1 MTSKNFPV
9 VAIILILIGLGG
21 LLLLN
26 YDSPGNIR
34 PVWGSDLK
42 TSFQSNGERIY
53 YTGFND
59 NGQHIPTTQGPV
71 WLYMHG
77 GSCVDCHGV
86 NGRGGVP
93 VMMGEEIPPDIT
105 YKALIIEG
113 GHGEEEGHPPYT
125 DETIKISIRDGINP
139 GGELLDPTM
148 PRWQMS
154 DRDLDDLLE
163 YLKIL

>member
-9 VAIILILIGLGG
+9 VIIILILIGLGG
-21 LLLLN
+21 LLFLN
-26 YDSPGNIR
+26 YDSPGNLR
-34 PVWGSDLK
+34 PLWGSDLK

-59 NGQHIPTTQGPV
+59 QGQRIPTTQGPV
-71 WLYMHG
+71 WQYMHG

-93 VMMGEEIPPDIT
+93 VMMSYKIPSDIS
-105 YKALIIEG
+105 YEALTSE
-113 GHGEEEGHPPYT
+113 HGEEEEHPPYT

-154 DRDLDDLLE
+154 DSDLNDLLK
-163 YLKIL
+163 YLKTL

>member
-1 MTSKNFPV
+1 MTSKFPV
-9 VAIILILIGLGG
+9 ITIVLILIGLGG
-21 LLLLN
+21 LLFLN
-26 YDSPGNIR
+26 FDSPGQLR
-34 PVWGSDLK
+34 PIWGEDLK

-59 NGQHIPTTQGPV
+59 QGQRIPSTQGPI

-77 GSCVDCHGV
+77 GGCVDCHGI

-93 VMMGEEIPPDIT
+93 VMMGEEIPSDIT
-105 YKALIIEG
+105 YEALTSE
-113 GHGEEEGHPPYT
+113 HGEAEHEEEHPPYT

-139 GGELLDPTM
+139 LGEPLDPTM

-154 DRDLDDLLE
+154 DRDLDDLLD
-163 YLKIL
+163 YLKTL